1 MLSPL
6 ALACVSLSLAIPA
19 FALNDGQA
27 RTPPMGWRS
36 WEAYYGG
43 VDEKK
48 MQGTLSAVADR
59 SRGGVSLADLGFA
72 DVGLDSGF
80 EDCNA
85 RKVGGLPAFHG
96 EDGDVLVDKAKFPSS
111 LKSLVDFGHGLNLT
125 VSWYGN
131 DCACHSENSYV
142 GADVID
148 TMVQGTV
155 NATIAYGFDG
165 LKLDSCSQFNNMS
178 RWSELLNLTGKSVI
192 LENCHQGGLVPGQRM
207 PGQQCTGAAGD
218 AGECPY
224 HVFRTSDDIYNSWE
238 HIINNINSVTPFLS
252 QVRST
257 ASTTC
262 TPWYCPL
269 PPSLY
274 TTTHHCTPHP
284 YTLHP

>member
-6 ALACVSLSLAIPA
+6 ALACVSLSFAIPA

-96 EDGDVLVDKAKFPSS
+96 EDGDVLVDKPSS
-111 LKSLVDFGHGLNLT
+111 RR
-125 VSWYGN
+125 
-131 DCACHSENSYV
+131 A
-142 GADVID
+142 
-148 TMVQGTV
+148 
-155 NATIAYGFDG
+155 
-165 LKLDSCSQFNNMS
+165 
-178 RWSELLNLTGKSVI
+178 
-192 LENCHQGGLVPGQRM
+192 
-207 PGQQCTGAAGD
+207 
-218 AGECPY
+218 
-224 HVFRTSDDIYNSWE
+224 
-238 HIINNINSVTPFLS
+238 
-252 QVRST
+252 
-257 ASTTC
+257 
-262 TPWYCPL
+262 
-269 PPSLY
+269 
-274 TTTHHCTPHP
+274 
-284 YTLHP
+284 